1 MRTIGCLRFAPR
13 LSDEGDEG
21 CEYKTEL
28 KCNVNIHKTWG
39 FRWTDDNH

>member
-13 LSDEGDEG
+13 SSDEGYGGGED
-21 CEYKTEL
+21 KTEL

-39 FRWTDDNH
+39 GRWADDNP